1 VKRAG
6 WLMAGAAPGLWGAY
20 TWGSHLLTLGSIWRG
35 PRERRAVSLTFDDG
49 PDPEWTPR
57 VLDVLARE
65 GVRAAFFLI
74 GQRARRVPEQARRIA
89 DSGHDLGNHTWSH
102 PSLWRCGPAH
112 TEREIAD
119 GHAAIADAAGAP
131 PRFFRPPWGKTNL
144 AMFGVAR
151 ELGTPN
157 VFWTVQPES
166 RRPVVPAEQA
176 RRGLARARG
185 GAIYDLHDADGVPGA
200 GRRLVEY
207 LPALIAGLRA
217 QGYALVPLREL
228 L

>member
-1 VKRAG
+1 MKRTG

-49 PDPEWTPR
+49 PDREWTPR

-112 TEREIAD
+112 TEREIGD

-151 ELGTPN
+151 ELGTPC

-176 RRGLARARG
+176 RRGLARART

>member
-6 WLMAGAAPGLWGAY
+6 WMAAAAAPGLWGAY
-20 TWGSHLLTLGSIWRG
+20 TWGSHLLTLASIRRG

-49 PDPEWTPR
+49 PDLDWTPR

-74 GQRARRVPEQARRIA
+74 GQRARRAPELARRIA
-89 DSGHDLGNHTWSH
+89 GAGHDLGNHTWSH
-102 PSLWRCGPAH
+102 RSLWRCGPAH
-112 TEREIAD
+112 TEREIQD
-119 GHAAIADAAGAP
+119 GHTAIADAAGEP

-151 ELGTPN
+151 QLDTPC

-166 RRPVVPAEQA
+166 RRPVDPAEQA
-176 RRGLARARG
+176 RRGIARARA

-200 GRRLVEY
+200 GGRLVEY
-207 LPALIAGLRA
+207 LPTLVAGLRA

>member
-1 VKRAG
+1 MKRAG
-6 WLMAGAAPGLWGAY
+6 WVAAAAAPGLWGAY
-20 TWGSHLLTLGSIWRG
+20 TWGSHVLTLASIWRG

-49 PDPEWTPR
+49 PDPDWTPR

-74 GQRARRVPEQARRIA
+74 GQRARRAPEIARHIA
-89 DSGHDLGNHTWSH
+89 RAGHDLGNHTWSH
-102 PSLWRCGPAH
+102 RSLWRCGPAH
-112 TEREIAD
+112 TEREIQD
-119 GHAAIADAAGAP
+119 GHTAIADAAGEP

-151 ELGTPN
+151 QLDTPC

-166 RRPVVPAEQA
+166 RRPVEPAEQA
-176 RRGLARARG
+176 RRGIARARA
-185 GAIYDLHDADGVPGA
+185 GAHNDQHDAHRVPGA
-200 GRRLVEY
+200 GARLVEY
-207 LPALIAGLRA
+207 LPTLVAGLRA

>member
-1 VKRAG
+1 MKRTG

>member
-1 VKRAG
+1 MKRTG
-6 WLMAGAAPGLWGAY
+6 WLVAGAAPGLWGAY

-35 PRERRAVSLTFDDG
+35 PREHRAVSLTFDDG

-74 GQRARRVPEQARRIA
+74 GQRARRAPEQARRIA
-89 DSGHDLGNHTWSH
+89 DAGHDLGNHTWSH

-151 ELGTPN
+151 ELRTPC

-166 RRPVVPAEQA
+166 RRPIVPAEQT
-176 RRGLARARG
+176 RRGLARARA

>member
-1 VKRAG
+1 VKRTG
-6 WLMAGAAPGLWGAY
+6 WLVAGAAPGLWGAY

-35 PRERRAVSLTFDDG
+35 PREHRAVSLTFDDG

-74 GQRARRVPEQARRIA
+74 GRRARRAPEQARRIA

-151 ELGTPN
+151 ELRTPC

-166 RRPVVPAEQA
+166 RRPVVPAEQE
-176 RRGLARARG
+176 RRGLARARA

>member
-1 VKRAG
+1 VKRTG

-74 GQRARRVPEQARRIA
+74 GQRARRAPEQARRIA

-112 TEREIAD
+112 TEREIAA

-151 ELGTPN
+151 ELGTPC

-176 RRGLARARG
+176 RRGLARARA

>member
-1 VKRAG
+1 MKRAG
-6 WLMAGAAPGLWGAY
+6 WLAAGATPAFWGAY
-20 TWGSHLLTLGSIWRG
+20 TWGSHLLPLASVWRG
-35 PRERRAVSLTFDDG
+35 PAARRAVSLTFDDG
-49 PDPEWTPR
+49 PDPSFTPA

-65 GVRAAFFLI
+65 NVRGAFFLI
-74 GQRARRVPEQARRIA
+74 GGRARKAPDLARRIVEA
-89 DSGHDLGNHTWSH
+89 GHDLGNHTWSH
-102 PSLWRCGPAH
+102 TSLWRCGPAR
-112 TEREIAD
+112 TEREIVD

-151 ELGTPN
+151 RLGTPC
-157 VFWTVQPES
+157 VFWSVQPES
-166 RRPVVPAEQA
+166 RRPVAPAEQA
-176 RRGLARARG
+176 RRGIARARA

-207 LPALIAGLRA
+207 LPALVAGLRA
-217 QGYALVPLREL
+217 EGYALVPLREL

>member
-1 VKRAG
+1 VKRTG
-6 WLMAGAAPGLWGAY
+6 WLVAGAAPGLWGAY

-74 GQRARRVPEQARRIA
+74 GQRARQAPEQARRIA

-112 TEREIAD
+112 TEREIGD

-151 ELGTPN
+151 ELGTPC

-176 RRGLARARG
+176 RRGLTRARA

>member
-1 VKRAG
+1 MKRTG

-74 GQRARRVPEQARRIA
+74 GQRARLAPEQARRIA

-112 TEREIAD
+112 TEREIGD

-151 ELGTPN
+151 ELGTPC

-166 RRPVVPAEQA
+166 RRPVLPAEQA
-176 RRGLARARG
+176 RRGLARARA

-217 QGYALVPLREL
+217 QGYALVPLRDL

>member
-1 VKRAG
+1 VKRTG

-35 PRERRAVSLTFDDG
+35 PRDRRAVSLTFDDG

-74 GQRARRVPEQARRIA
+74 GQRARRAPEHARRIA

-119 GHAAIADAAGAP
+119 GHAAIADAVGAP

-151 ELGTPN
+151 ELGTPC

-166 RRPVVPAEQA
+166 RRPVLPAEQA
-176 RRGLARARG
+176 RRGLARARA

>member
-6 WLMAGAAPGLWGAY
+6 WVAAAAAPGLWGAY
-20 TWGSHLLTLGSIWRG
+20 TWGSHLLTLASIWRG
-35 PRERRAVSLTFDDG
+35 PRERRAVALTFDDG
-49 PDPEWTPR
+49 PDPDWTPR

-74 GQRARRVPEQARRIA
+74 GQRARRAPEIARRIA
-89 DSGHDLGNHTWSH
+89 GAGHDLGNHTWSH
-102 PSLWRCGPAH
+102 RSLWRCGPAH
-112 TEREIAD
+112 TEREIQD
-119 GHAAIADAAGAP
+119 GHTAIADAAGEP

-151 ELGTPN
+151 QLDTPC
-157 VFWTVQPES
+157 VFWTVQPEG
-166 RRPVVPAEQA
+166 RRPVDPAEQA
-176 RRGLARARG
+176 RRGIARARA

-200 GRRLVEY
+200 GGRLVEY
-207 LPALIAGLRA
+207 LPTLVAGLRA

>member
-1 VKRAG
+1 VRRAA
-6 WLMAGAAPGLWGAY
+6 WLAAGAAPGLWGAY
-20 TWGSHLLTLGSIWRG
+20 TWGSHLLTLASVWRG
-35 PRERRAVSLTFDDG
+35 APDRRAVSLTFDDG
-49 PDPEWTPR
+49 PDPDWTPR

-65 GVRAAFFLI
+65 DVRGAFFLI
-74 GQRARRVPEQARRIA
+74 GQRARKAPEIARRIA
-89 DSGHDLGNHTWSH
+89 LAGHDLGNHTWSH

-112 TEREIAD
+112 TEREIGD

-131 PRFFRPPWGKTNL
+131 PAFFRPPWGKTNL

-151 ELGTPN
+151 RLHTPC
-157 VFWTVQPES
+157 VFWTVQPEG
-166 RRPVVPAEQA
+166 RRPVDPAEQA
-176 RRGLARARG
+176 RRGVARAHA

-200 GRRLVEY
+200 GARLVEY
-207 LPALIAGLRA
+207 LPTLVSGLRA

>member
-1 VKRAG
+1 MKRTG

-74 GQRARRVPEQARRIA
+74 GQRARRAPEQARRIA

-112 TEREIAD
+112 TEREIGD

-151 ELGTPN
+151 ELGTPC

-176 RRGLARARG
+176 RRGLARARA

>member
-1 VKRAG
+1 MKRTG

-35 PRERRAVSLTFDDG
+35 PRECRAVSLTFDDG

-74 GQRARRVPEQARRIA
+74 GQRARQAPEQARRIA

-119 GHAAIADAAGAP
+119 GHVAIADAAGAP

-176 RRGLARARG
+176 RRGLARARA

>member
-1 VKRAG
+1 VKRTG
-6 WLMAGAAPGLWGAY
+6 WLVAGAAPGLWGAY

-65 GVRAAFFLI
+65 GVRATFFLI
-74 GQRARRVPEQARRIA
+74 GQRARRAPEQARRIA

-102 PSLWRCGPAH
+102 PSLWRCGPAQ

-119 GHAAIADAAGAP
+119 GHVAIADAAGAP

-151 ELGTPN
+151 ELGTPC

-166 RRPVVPAEQA
+166 WRPVVPAEQA
-176 RRGLARARG
+176 RRGLARARA

-207 LPALIAGLRA
+207 LPTLIAGLRA

>member
-1 VKRAG
+1 VKRTG

-35 PRERRAVSLTFDDG
+35 PREHRAVSLTFDDG

-112 TEREIAD
+112 TEREIGD

-151 ELGTPN
+151 ELGTPC

-176 RRGLARARG
+176 RRGLARART

>member
-1 VKRAG
+1 VKRTG

-35 PRERRAVSLTFDDG
+35 PRECRAVSLTFDDG

-74 GQRARRVPEQARRIA
+74 GQRARQAPEQARRIA

-119 GHAAIADAAGAP
+119 GHVAIADAAGAP

-151 ELGTPN
+151 ELGTPC

-176 RRGLARARG
+176 RRGLARARA

-200 GRRLVEY
+200 GHRLVEY